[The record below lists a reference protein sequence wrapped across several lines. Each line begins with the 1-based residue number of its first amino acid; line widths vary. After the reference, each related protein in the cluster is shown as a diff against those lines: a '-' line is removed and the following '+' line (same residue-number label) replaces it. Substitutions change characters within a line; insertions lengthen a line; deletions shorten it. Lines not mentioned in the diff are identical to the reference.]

1 MILECK
7 VNEAEQIGVF
17 EEIYS
22 NVKIVEGENNKL
34 DLKAFIDDATIN
46 TISFKGFNKRYN
58 KVYYDVFYKN
68 EIAKGIYQI
77 LSETYKDDPFFNIL
91 PNFYSD
97 LKGKLIGY
105 YSSYQNTFYDKTI
118 APIKLLELD
127 GVKVVEYGDLLK
139 EINSSVNE
147 GIYNIIDD
155 NVENLNLSQEELDI
169 LKEDTITEKFL
180 NECDKKAI
188 EYILDS
194 KDEYYL
200 DYADYEIIKD
210 NFKRY
215 KVYFNDL
222 MFIKALCNKEAL
234 INEEISKFINDFDNI
249 KYMYLCIVK
258 NEYINKYIR
267 QRKSDTKLLKL
278 SELLRALTDT
288 TKQTLNITYT
298 DNDITM
304 NFKIEG
310 TPHVIGYKE
319 ISPYRIINKNHRDL
333 FKKNYNNSDIKL
345 ECIDKITYSKK
356 VLYQK

>member
-7 VNEAEQIGVF
+7 VNEVEQMGVF
-17 EEIYS
+17 EGIYS

-34 DLKAFIDDATIN
+34 DLKAFIDDDTIN
-46 TISFKGFNKRYN
+46 TISFKGFNKRHN

-68 EIAKGIYQI
+68 EVVKGIYQI
-77 LSETYKDDPFFNIL
+77 LSETYKDDPFFSIL

-97 LKGKLIGY
+97 LKGKLVGY

-118 APIKLLELD
+118 TPIELLELD

-139 EINSSVNE
+139 EINSSVNK

-169 LKEDTITEKFL
+169 LKENTITGKFL

-215 KVYFNDL
+215 KVYFNNL

-234 INEEISKFINDFDNI
+234 INEEVNKFISDADNVEH
-249 KYMYLCIVK
+249 MYYCIVK
-258 NEYINKYIR
+258 NKYVNKYMN
-267 QRKSDTKLLKL
+267 QKKSDTKLLKL
-278 SELLRALTDT
+278 RELLSVLNDN

-298 DNDITM
+298 DNNITM
-304 NFKIEG
+304 DFKIEG
-310 TPHVIGYKE
+310 TPHIMDYKE
-319 ISPYRIINKNHRDL
+319 ISSYKIINKNHRDL
-333 FKKNYNNSDIKL
+333 FNKNYNNSDIKL